1 MLSVMETPSSK
12 VPEPDRSAA
21 DDLRDLD
28 EARRDFAGSLVVPRG
43 YDTIAGAASGLLVAA
58 IGLITSTGSS
68 MRTTVGSLLAV
79 TAFAALGWSVQRFKM
94 LNGAW
99 VSGWRSGDT
108 TSLAAAGAAVTMVL
122 MVIAMVASSTT
133 DRWWVGLAL
142 APLQMVAFI
151 VVSRRWMVIYRRE
164 HGATA

>member
-1 MLSVMETPSSK
+1 METSSSEIPD
-12 VPEPDRSAA
+12 PEQSPA
-21 DDLRDLD
+21 DALRDLD
-28 EARRDFAGSLVVPRG
+28 MARSDFAGSLVVPRG
-43 YDTIAGAASGLLVAA
+43 YDTTAGAAAGVLVAA
-58 IGLITSTGSS
+58 IGLMTSTGSS
-68 MRTTVGSLLAV
+68 MRTAIGSLLAV

-108 TSLAAAGAAVTMVL
+108 TPLTVAGAVLTMAL
-122 MVIAMVASSTT
+122 MAIALVAATT
-133 DRWWVGLAL
+133 RDWWWVGLVL
-142 APLQMVAFI
+142 APVQMIAFI